1 MAMTENHALRG
12 DRSTATAVSGAHD
25 EVATE
30 KRDFSSLDVDRYV
43 DGYQPVSLAAPHS
56 SLLKTSTWLGMGLIL
71 ASLAGIGTLVFAFA
85 GGAPTM
91 NSTILTVGAI
101 LTAVLIISGFG
112 LVFYG
117 RRDWKKFSKATGYKH

>member
-12 DRSTATAVSGAHD
+12 DHSTATAVSGAHG
-25 EVATE
+25 EAATE

-43 DGYQPVSLAAPHS
+43 DGYQPISLAAPHS
-56 SLLKTSTWLGMGLIL
+56 SLLKTSTWVGMGLIL
-71 ASLAGIGTLVFAFA
+71 ASLAGIGSMVFAAA

-91 NSTILTVGAI
+91 NSTVMTVA
-101 LTAVLIISGFG
+101 LIITVVLVVSGFG

>member
-1 MAMTENHALRG
+1 MTENHALRG
-12 DRSTATAVSGAHD
+12 DRSTATAVSGAHG
-25 EVATE
+25 EAATE

-43 DGYQPVSLAAPHS
+43 DGYRPISLAAPHS
-56 SLLKTSTWLGMGLIL
+56 SLLKTSTWVGLGLIL
-71 ASLAGIGTLVFAFA
+71 ASLAGIGSMVFAAA

-91 NSTILTVGAI
+91 NSTVMTVAI
-101 LTAVLIISGFG
+101 IITVVLVVSGFG

>member
-1 MAMTENHALRG
+1 MTENHALRG
-12 DRSTATAVSGAHD
+12 DRSTATAVSGAHG
-25 EVATE
+25 EAATE

-43 DGYQPVSLAAPHS
+43 DGYRPISLAAPHS
-56 SLLKTSTWLGMGLIL
+56 SLLKTSTWVGMGLIL
-71 ASLAGIGTLVFAFA
+71 ASLAGIGSMVFAAA

-91 NSTILTVGAI
+91 NSTVMTVAI
-101 LTAVLIISGFG
+101 IITVVLVVSGFG

>member
-1 MAMTENHALRG
+1 MTENHALRG
-12 DRSTATAVSGAHD
+12 DASTATAVSGAHG

-30 KRDFSSLDVDRYV
+30 KREIGSLDVDRYV
-43 DGYQPVSLAAPHS
+43 DGYQPVSFVAPHS
-56 SLLKTSTWLGMGLIL
+56 SLLKTSTWIGMGLIL
-71 ASLAGIGTLVFAFA
+71 ATLADIGTLVFAAA

-91 NSTILTVGAI
+91 NSTIFTAGIIITV
-101 LTAVLIISGFG
+101 VLLVSGFG